1 MPAEPVPTPIDYTSR
16 DYASL
21 REDLITA
28 VKLRIPDW
36 TAEDPADFGLALLE
50 AFAYMGDITSYYV
63 DRAAN
68 EAFLPT
74 ATRRESLSDI
84 AKTLGYF
91 PSNARAAA
99 ASIRVF
105 NPTEQRIEIINGT
118 QFVTNVTANQELKAL
133 TFEVRKPPNTSTAIP
148 PTTPYQI
155 ATYAQ
160 SGTTI
165 TITYSGNLTSA
176 YAQNDVITISGLTG
190 SGSSMNGNRV
200 LKTISHS
207 SGTTTITFTADSSAT
222 VSPAVTAPTGAYLTA
237 YNSFVAD
244 EGVTVLNENIGVSNG
259 GPDQE
264 FIIRANS
271 IVEDSVTII
280 CGQLGNPAYTAYS
293 NTPLDPRYG
302 AYRFGSANWTT
313 YVPFYR
319 TTSVTSLNPTDAVFY
334 LESNSNDEY
343 VIRFGDGTNGLIPSK
358 DSIVY
363 VTYRVGGG
371 IAGNIPAGVSLIGP
385 DLLTAV
391 TDSPASGGTERESNA
406 SIRRNA
412 SSMFRSKDR
421 AVSTQDFSDLALTD
435 TGVFKAAARSASP
448 SSVTIYLNPPSAT
461 TDIAP
466 GYSAYRVSY
475 KARDTSGNVTLT
487 VEGLPNTLAVGGTIY
502 VSGIGA
508 TIDRITTPV
517 TLTGVTANTVTYATS
532 TTSAVINE
540 ISCTGAIIIDKLTS
554 SSISTSGI
562 TSGMTDTISRVKRY
576 IEQRCNAG
584 TSVTVSPVKYRDAYI
599 DVTVYLEP
607 TARRSVGMRKAKDIL
622 LDLFSYQNNEI
633 SQSIRQQDIL
643 VALAA
648 SQEIGYSVINDLW
661 LTDSEVDGS
670 MVTAGTGEMLR
681 LLDGKE
687 NFSIS
692 SGALSIDTYTNG
704 NIIVRVGGDTGIIDF

>member
-1 MPAEPVPTPIDYTSR
+1 MPAELIPTPIDYTSR

-28 VKLRIPDW
+28 IQLRIPDW
-36 TAEDPADFGLALLE
+36 TAEDPTDFGLALLE
-50 AFAYMGDITSYYV
+50 AFAYIGDITSYYV

-99 ASIRVF
+99 APIKIF
-105 NPTEQRIEIINGT
+105 NPTSQRIGILNGT
-118 QFVTNVTANQELKAL
+118 QFVTNVTANQELKSL
-133 TFEVRKPPNTSTAIP
+133 TFEIRKPPNTSTEIP
-148 PTTPYQI
+148 PTTSYQI

-176 YAQNDVITISGLTG
+176 YAANDVITISGLTG
-190 SGSSMNGNRV
+190 SGTAMNGNRV
-200 LKTISHS
+200 LRTISHS

-222 VSPAVTAPTGAYLTA
+222 VSAVTAPTGAYLTA
-237 YNSFVAD
+237 YNSFIAD

-271 IVEDSVTII
+271 IIEDSVSVI

-302 AYRFGSANWTT
+302 AYRFGPANWTT

-319 TTSVTSLNPTDAVFY
+319 TTSVTSLSPNDSIFY
-334 LESNSNDEY
+334 LETNSNDEY
-343 VIRFGDGTNGLIPSK
+343 VIRFGDGTNGRIPSK
-358 DSIVY
+358 DSTVY

-421 AVSTQDFSDLALTD
+421 AVSNQDFSDLALTD
-435 TGVFKAAARSASP
+435 TGVFKAAARSASS
-448 SSVTIYLNPPSAT
+448 SSVTVYLNPPSAT

-466 GYSAYRVSY
+466 GYNAYRVSY

-487 VEGLPNTLAVGGTIY
+487 VEGLPSTLAVGGTIY
-502 VSGIGA
+502 VSGIGS
-508 TIDRITTPV
+508 TIDRITTAV
-517 TLTGVTANTVTYATS
+517 TLTGVTATTVTYATS

-540 ISCTGAIIIDKLTS
+540 TACTGAIIIDKMTS
-554 SSISTSGI
+554 SSIATGGI

-584 TSVTVSPVKYRDAYI
+584 TSITVSPVKYRDVYI
-599 DVTVYLEP
+599 DVTIYLEP

-622 LDLFSYQNNEI
+622 LELFSYQNNEI

-687 NFSIS
+687 NFSVS
-692 SGALSIDTYTNG
+692 SGALAIDTYTNG
-704 NIIVRVGGDTGIIDF
+704 NIIVRIGGDTGIIDF